1 MDFQTETTQ
10 LITNTINKMEITRT
24 FDIVSKM
31 LAEYPKA
38 DALAVKRNGQWE
50 KFSTADYRKLV
61 DNFSYGLMALGI
73 KKGDKIFSVSN
84 NRPEWNIMDMGMS
97 QVGAV
102 HVPVYPNNSEE
113 EYLHILSHS
122 DARFVI
128 VSSAD
133 FYERIA
139 PLAKKTPG
147 VEKVFTIDQVKGVS
161 NFSEIIALGE
171 KNTKADELEKIKA
184 SITADDLVSI
194 IYTSGTTGRSKGVM
208 LSHNNFLS
216 NVRASFHLL
225 PVDHTGRFLS
235 FLPLCHVF
243 ERMVN
248 YLLQHQGVSVY
259 YAESVETIGDNI
271 RETNPDGFAAV
282 PRVIEK
288 LYDKLMLKGKELP
301 GLKKAIFFWAVNI
314 GLKYELGGANGPL
327 YAFKR
332 KIADKL
338 IYSKWREALGGQ
350 VKVIVSG
357 GAALQ
362 PRLARV
368 FCCAGLK
375 IQEGYGLTE
384 TSPVIAVNHSE
395 HPRLRFGTVGPVLDN
410 VEVKIAED
418 GEILMKG
425 PSLMMG
431 YYKDPEKTA
440 EVIDEEGWF
449 HTGDIGE
456 LQDLNILKITDRKKE
471 IFKLSTGK
479 YVAPQVI
486 ENKFKE
492 SQFIEQLMVV
502 GANEK
507 FTAAIISPSFHFLNG
522 WAFLHHV
529 KYRDTKELIKHPKVI
544 ARIQEEVDKVNA
556 KLNVHEQIKQFEL
569 TCTEWTPETGEL
581 SPTLKLKRNIVKEKY
596 RVLFDRIYGYTDA
609 EGHLQV
615 PKPNP
620 ETE

>member
-1 MDFQTETTQ
+1 
-10 LITNTINKMEITRT
+10 MEILRT

-31 LAEYPKA
+31 LAEYPKE
-38 DALAVKRNGQWE
+38 DALAVKRNGKWE
-50 KFSTADYRKLV
+50 KFSTADYRRLV
-61 DNFSYGLMALGI
+61 DNFSYGLLQMGI
-73 KKGDKIFSVSN
+73 EKGDKIFTISN

-102 HVPVYPNNSEE
+102 HVPVYPNNSDE
-113 EYLHILSHS
+113 EYLHILNHS

-128 VSSAD
+128 VSSEL
-133 FYERIA
+133 FYEKIK
-139 PLAKKTPG
+139 PLAEKVPH
-147 VEKVFTIDQVKGVS
+147 VEKIFTIDQVAGAPNMK
-161 NFSEIIALGE
+161 EILTLGE
-171 KNTKADELEKIKA
+171 KHQDAEKLQKVKD
-184 SITADDLVSI
+184 SINNEDLVSI

-208 LSHNNFLS
+208 LSHKNFLS
-216 NVRASFHLL
+216 NVKASFHLL
-225 PVDHTGRFLS
+225 PVDHRGLFLS

-259 YAESVETIGDNI
+259 YAESIETVGDNI
-271 RETNPDGFAAV
+271 REVHPDGFAAV

-288 LYDKLMLKGKELP
+288 LYDKLLLKGKELP

-314 GLKYELGGANGPL
+314 GLKYELNGANGAL
-327 YAFKR
+327 YEFKR

-338 IYSKWREALGGQ
+338 IFSKWREALGGNT
-350 VKVIVSG
+350 KVIVSG

-384 TSPVIAVNHSE
+384 TSPVIAVNHADFP
-395 HPRLRFGTVGPVLDN
+395 HMRFGTVGPVLDN

-440 EVIDEEGWF
+440 EVIDSDGWF

-456 LQDLNILKITDRKKE
+456 LQDLKILKITDRKKE

-492 SQFIEQLMVV
+492 SQFIEQIMVV
-502 GANEK
+502 GADEK
-507 FTAAIISPSFHFLNG
+507 FTAAIICPSFHFLNG

-544 ARIQEEVDKVNA
+544 ERFNQEVDRINEG
-556 KLNVHEQIKQFEL
+556 LNPHEQIKQFEL

-581 SPTLKLKRNIVKEKY
+581 SPTLKLRRNIVKSKY
-596 RVLFDRIYGYTDA
+596 KILFDRIYGYTDA
-609 EGHLQV
+609 DGHLQT
-615 PKPNP
+615 PLPNP
-620 ETE
+620 NNG

>member
-1 MDFQTETTQ
+1 
-10 LITNTINKMEITRT
+10 MEILRT
-24 FDIVSKM
+24 FDIVGKM
-31 LAEYPKA
+31 LANFSKD

-50 KFSTADYRKLV
+50 KFSTAAYRETV
-61 DNFSYGLMALGI
+61 DHFSYGLMAMGI
-73 KKGDKIFSVSN
+73 QKGDKIFTISN
-84 NRPEWNIMDMGMS
+84 NRPEWNMMDMGMS

-102 HVPVYPNNSEE
+102 HVPVYPNNSDE

-128 VSSAD
+128 VSSKA
-133 FYERIA
+133 FYEKIL
-139 PLAKKTPG
+139 PLTQQTPNI
-147 VEKVFTIDQVKGVS
+147 EKVFVIDDVPGLPCWK
-161 NFSEIIALGE
+161 EILELGKANPQPEQLKAIA
-171 KNTKADELEKIKA
+171 D
-184 SITADDLVSI
+184 SILPTDLVSI

-208 LSHNNFLS
+208 LSHENFMS
-216 NVRASFHLL
+216 NVKVSTHLL

-248 YLLQHQGVSVY
+248 YLLQYQGVSVY
-259 YAESVETIGDNI
+259 YAESTETIGDNL
-271 RETNPDGFAAV
+271 REVSPDGFASV

-288 LYDKLMLKGKELP
+288 LFDKLLLKGKELT
-301 GLKKAIFFWAVNI
+301 GIKRALFFWAVDL
-314 GLKYELGGANGPL
+314 GLKYELNGANGPV
-327 YAFKR
+327 YEFKR

-338 IYSKWREALGGQ
+338 IYSKWRVALGGK
-350 VKVIVSG
+350 VKVVVSG

-368 FCCAGLK
+368 FVCAGIP

-384 TSPVIAVNHSE
+384 TSPVIAVNHSKW
-395 HPRLRFGTVGPVLDN
+395 PDMRFGTVGPLLNN
-410 VEVKIAED
+410 VQAKIAED

-440 EVIDEEGWF
+440 EVIDSDGWF

-456 LQDLNILKITDRKKE
+456 LQDRNILKITDRKKE

-486 ENKFKE
+486 ENIFKE
-492 SQFIEQLMVV
+492 SQFIEQIMVV

-507 FTAAIISPSFHFLNG
+507 FTAAIICPSFHFLNG
-522 WAFLHHV
+522 WAFLHQV

-544 ARIQEEVDKVNA
+544 ERYKEEVNRINQ
-556 KLNVHEQIKQFEL
+556 KLNPHEQIKHFEL

-581 SPTLKLKRNIVKEKY
+581 SPTLKLRRNVVKNKY

-609 EGHLQV
+609 EGHLQT
-615 PKPNP
+615 PQPNP
-620 ETE
+620 EFKDE

>member
-1 MDFQTETTQ
+1 
-10 LITNTINKMEITRT
+10 MEILRT

-31 LAEYPKA
+31 LAEFPKE
-38 DALAVKRNGQWE
+38 DALAVKRNGKWE
-50 KFSTADYRKLV
+50 KFSTAEYRNLV
-61 DNFSYGLMALGI
+61 DNFSYGLLQMGI
-73 KKGDKIFSVSN
+73 EKGDKIFTISN

-102 HVPVYPNNSEE
+102 HVPVYPNNSDE
-113 EYLHILSHS
+113 EYLHILNHS

-128 VSSAD
+128 VSSEL
-133 FYERIA
+133 FYEKIK
-139 PLAKKTPG
+139 PLAEKVPH
-147 VEKVFTIDQVKGVS
+147 VEKIFTIDQVAGAPNMKD
-161 NFSEIIALGE
+161 ILTLGE
-171 KNTKADELEKIKA
+171 KHQDAEKLQKVKDSIKHE
-184 SITADDLVSI
+184 DLVSI

-208 LSHNNFLS
+208 LSHKNFLS
-216 NVRASFHLL
+216 NVKASFHLL
-225 PVDHTGRFLS
+225 PVDHRGLFLS

-259 YAESVETIGDNI
+259 YAESIETVGDNI
-271 RETNPDGFAAV
+271 REVHPDGFAAV

-288 LYDKLMLKGKELP
+288 LYDKLLLKGKELP
-301 GLKKAIFFWAVNI
+301 GIKKAIFFWAVNI
-314 GLKYELGGANGPL
+314 GLKYELNGANGAL
-327 YAFKR
+327 YEFKR

-338 IYSKWREALGGQ
+338 IFSKWREALGGNT
-350 VKVIVSG
+350 KVIVSG

-384 TSPVIAVNHSE
+384 TSPVIAVNHADFP
-395 HPRLRFGTVGPVLDN
+395 HMRFGTVGPVLDN

-440 EVIDEEGWF
+440 EVIDSDGWF

-456 LQDLNILKITDRKKE
+456 LQDLKILKITDRKKE

-492 SQFIEQLMVV
+492 SQFIEQIMVV
-502 GANEK
+502 GADEK
-507 FTAAIISPSFHFLNG
+507 FTAAIICPSFHFLNG

-544 ARIQEEVDKVNA
+544 ERFNQEVDRINEG
-556 KLNVHEQIKQFEL
+556 LNPHEQIKQFEL

-581 SPTLKLKRNIVKEKY
+581 SPTLKLRRNIVKSKY
-596 RVLFDRIYGYTDA
+596 KILFDRIYGYTDA
-609 EGHLQV
+609 DGHLQT
-615 PKPNP
+615 PLPNP
-620 ETE
+620 NNG

>member
-1 MDFQTETTQ
+1 
-10 LITNTINKMEITRT
+10 MEILRT
-24 FDIVSKM
+24 FDIVSRM
-31 LAEYPKA
+31 LADYPKE
-38 DALAVKRNGQWE
+38 DALAVKRFGKWE
-50 KFSTADYRKLV
+50 KFSTAEYRKLV
-61 DNFSYGLMALGI
+61 DYFSYGLMALGI

-102 HVPVYPNNSEE
+102 HVPVYPNNSDE

-122 DARFVI
+122 DSRFAF
-128 VSSAD
+128 VSSQA
-133 FYERIA
+133 FYEKIK
-139 PLAKKTPG
+139 PLADATPG
-147 VEKVFTIDQVKGVS
+147 IEKVYCIDKVEGADL
-161 NFSEIIALGE
+161 FDDIITLGE
-171 KNTKADELEKIKA
+171 KNQKPDELKA
-184 SITADDLVSI
+184 ISDSITGDNLVSI

-208 LSHNNFLS
+208 LSHSNFLS
-216 NVRASFHLL
+216 NVKASFHLL
-225 PVDHTGRFLS
+225 PVDHTGRALS

-259 YAESVETIGDNI
+259 YAESIETIGDNI
-271 RETNPDGFAAV
+271 RETNPDLFAAV

-288 LYDKLMLKGKELP
+288 LYDKLILKGKELP

-314 GLKYELGGANGPL
+314 GLKYELNNANGWW
-327 YAFKR
+327 YEFKR

-338 IYSKWREALGGQ
+338 IFSKWRVALGGNI
-350 VKVIVSG
+350 KVVMSG

-368 FCCAGLK
+368 FCCAGIK

-384 TSPVIAVNHSE
+384 TSPVIAVNHGE
-395 HPRLRFGTVGPVLDN
+395 YPRLRFGTVGPVLDN
-410 VEVKIAED
+410 VQVKIAED
-418 GEILMKG
+418 GEICMKG

-431 YYKDPEKTA
+431 YYKAPEKTA
-440 EVIDEEGWF
+440 EVIDAEGWF

-507 FTAAIISPSFHFLNG
+507 FTAAIVCPSFHFLHG
-522 WAFLHHV
+522 WAHIHQV
-529 KYRDTKELIKHPKVI
+529 KFRDNKDLIKDQRVVN
-544 ARIQEEVDKVNA
+544 RYQQEIDKINA
-556 KLNVHEQIKQFEL
+556 GLSPHEQIKKFEL

-581 SPTLKLKRNIVKEKY
+581 SPTLKLRRNIVKEKY
-596 RVLFDRIYGYTDA
+596 RILFDRIYGYTTAD
-609 EGHLQV
+609 GHLQQA
-615 PKPNP
+615 KANP
-620 ETE
+620 DFKED